1 MKSSHTFAEPSF
13 QALSLTCSA
22 SADYKHHCERSIFC
36 VSGMSLI
43 TFETHQSEEQH
54 DSGPIIVLT
63 RKLQMKFGR
72 IMWSGVL
79 CPRLATFYV
88 LGSYPLL
95 PITFYTCTHRLNTLQ
110 STVWLDYNIL
120 RTGKPDIDPAIAAS
134 WLPAE
139 TEQWDSPTALI
150 PTPRPAPHQK
160 CSQFWH
166 IDGAFSLLNLCISI
180 FEY

>member
-1 MKSSHTFAEPSF
+1 
-13 QALSLTCSA
+13 
-22 SADYKHHCERSIFC
+22 
-36 VSGMSLI
+36 MSLI

-72 IMWSGVL
+72 IMWSGVF

-95 PITFYTCTHRLNTLQ
+95 PTTFYTCTHRLNTLQ

-120 RTGKPDIDPAIAAS
+120 RTGKQLRGWHWPRHCCQLTAS
-134 WLPAE
+134 WDRTMRFSNCLNSD
-139 TEQWDSPTALI
+139 TS
-150 PTPRPAPHQK
+150 PRPSPAVVPILTYWWCLLFAQ
-160 CSQFWH
+160 SLYFDFWVL
-166 IDGAFSLLNLCISI
+166 SSI
-180 FEY
+180 NGNIGEH